1 VTGQSVDLSSPYK
14 GLAAFED
21 TELDALL
28 FFGRGRDTDMI
39 AANLMASRFTILYG
53 PLGVGKS
60 SVLRAGVVRKLRA
73 VASDARVVVSGSWAG
88 DPEAELARSV
98 AETLGVRPPEGDAS
112 LSEALAEMTSRQAGE
127 LYLVFD
133 QFEELF
139 VYPRAENFAAALAD
153 VVRAPYLR
161 VNVLLA
167 LREDALSELDVFT
180 GRIPNVFGNHLAL
193 EPLDR
198 AAARDAILGP
208 LARYNELSDHR
219 VEIEPEL
226 AEAVLDEVEV
236 GRVHLDGAVG
246 APSNGGVSRIETPY
260 LQLVMQALWE
270 AEKAA
275 RSSVL
280 RLETFHSMGGAE
292 TIVRNHLDDAMT
304 SLPDG
309 DRDVAARIFNHLV
322 TPSGTK
328 ISHGIDD
335 LAEYAGVSQEDMAP
349 VVRALGEH
357 RILRPVDGR
366 WEIFHDVLADPVLA
380 WRARHEADQALER
393 QREEARRR
401 HRRLLALLI
410 AAAIALAAMAAVTI
424 YALAQRSNAREQ
436 ASLARAEARSA
447 TANALSAEA
456 GVLIPVTPPE
466 TDPELG
472 LLLSAEAAKLE
483 PTHRAADT
491 LRRALLVS
499 HLRAVLPDRRV
510 TAASFSPDGERI
522 LVATHGGA
530 VRVYSKEA
538 QTRLAAFRA
547 GAPVTTASFSPDGT
561 EILTSVRDG
570 PVTIRDAAGDQLA
583 TFGRRP
589 TSASFAPDGSLVLTV
604 EDGKSEVWKPGGSP
618 VATLRARD
626 PITSAL
632 FGPHGRLVVA
642 FGDGPRA
649 WVFDARSGESVAAVN
664 QHSKVTSAAIVPR
677 RDQLVTAGADGT
689 ARLWSLGGGGRLL
702 HEMSGQGTLTA
713 GEVAPDGRF
722 LITTSTDT
730 TARAWELP
738 SGALLSDLIGHNNR
752 VLGAAFSRDGKAFVT
767 WSSDGTARVWDR
779 GRGAARVILA
789 GHGNPV
795 TDATFD
801 ASGDTVLT
809 RTAAGTARLW
819 VSRVDSELQP
829 LASIPRPIYAAVFS
843 ANGQAA
849 AVAGAGGIEVLDPA
863 GRQIASLPAHSVTA
877 LAIDGA
883 GSAVAA
889 ATGRHVVS
897 IWNLPG
903 TQPVAAVTVPVT
915 PSALALDAGAS
926 RLAIGSVNGQVRV
939 WKAGQGSVTTLAGPE
954 HPVTAIAFSP
964 DGRRLAAGFA
974 NGTLSAWRLSDG
986 GTLYRSS
993 GHAPGTAVLSVG
1005 FSRIGE
1011 RLVTAG
1017 ADTTARVWDATSG
1030 RPLYTLRGH
1039 ASPITDASF
1048 DPSGRWIVTAGR
1060 SVAGLWDRASRQR
1073 LLFLPGGEA
1082 HMFAASFDPSGL
1094 RIMAVGIDGK
1104 FRSYSCEVC
1113 AGIPGLLRLAERRLE
1128 ATGRELTQAE
1138 RARYS
1143 SPAAER
1149 RGP

>member
-1 VTGQSVDLSSPYK
+1 MVQAVDLSSPYK

-39 AANLMASRFTILYG
+39 AANLMASRFTVLYG

-73 VASDARVVVSGSWAG
+73 VASDASVVVSESWAG
-88 DPEAELARSV
+88 ESEAELIRSV
-98 AETLGVRPPEGDAS
+98 AETLGVRPPDAGAS
-112 LSEALAEMTSRQAGE
+112 LSEALAEMTSRQGGE
-127 LYLVFD
+127 LYLIFD

-208 LARYNELSDHR
+208 LSRYNELADHR

-226 AEAVLDEVEV
+226 AEAVLDEVEL
-236 GRVHLDGAVG
+236 GRVRLDGPLG
-246 APSNGGVSRIETPY
+246 APSNGGIPRIEAPY
-260 LQLVMQALWE
+260 LQLVMQALWD
-270 AEKAA
+270 AENAA
-275 RSSVL
+275 GSNAL
-280 RLETFHSMGGAE
+280 RLETFHSLGGAE
-292 TIVRNHLDDAMT
+292 AIVRDHLDDAMT
-304 SLPDG
+304 SLSES
-309 DRDVAARIFNHLV
+309 DRDVAARMFNHLV

-349 VVRALGEH
+349 VVGALGEH

-380 WRARHEADQALER
+380 WRARHEAEEALER
-393 QREEARRR
+393 EREEAQRR
-401 HRRLLALLI
+401 HRRLLVLLI
-410 AAAIALAAMAAVTI
+410 AAGIALAAMAAVTI

-436 ASLARAEARSA
+436 ASVARAEARSA
-447 TANALSAEA
+447 KANALSAEA

-499 HLRAVLPDRRV
+499 HLRAVLPDHRV

-522 LVATHGGA
+522 LVATRGGA

-538 QTRLAAFRA
+538 QTRLAGFRA
-547 GAPVTTASFSPDGT
+547 GAPVTSASFSPDGT
-561 EILTSVRDG
+561 EMLTSVRGG
-570 PVTIRDAAGDQLA
+570 PAMIWDAAGEQLA

-589 TSASFAPDGSLVLTV
+589 TSASFAPDASLVLTV

-626 PITSAL
+626 PITAAS
-632 FGPHGRLVVA
+632 FGPDSRLVVA
-642 FGDGPRA
+642 YGDGPRA
-649 WVFDARSGESVAAVN
+649 WVFDARSGESVVAVN
-664 QHSKVTSAAIVPR
+664 QHSKVTSAALVPR
-677 RDQLVTAGADGT
+677 RDQLVTTGADGA
-689 ARLWSLGGGGRLL
+689 ARLWSLGGRGRLL
-702 HEMSGQGTLTA
+702 HEMSGQGALTA
-713 GEVAPDGRF
+713 GAVAPDGRF

-738 SGALLSDLIGHNNR
+738 SGALLADLIGHNNR
-752 VLGAAFSRDGKAFVT
+752 VLGAAFTRDGKAFVT

-795 TDATFD
+795 IDATFD

-809 RTAAGTARLW
+809 RTADGTARLW
-819 VSRVDSELQP
+819 VSRVDSRLERV
-829 LASIPRPIYAAVFS
+829 ASIPRPISAAVFS

-849 AVAGAGGIEVLDPA
+849 AIAGGEGIAVLDPA
-863 GRQIASLPAHSVTA
+863 GRQIASLPARSVTA

-889 ATGRHVVS
+889 ANASRAS
-897 IWNLPG
+897 IWHLPT
-903 TQPVAAVTVPVT
+903 TQPVATVTVPVA

-939 WKAGQGSVTTLAGPE
+939 WKAGQGSVTTLSGPE
-954 HPVTAIAFSP
+954 RSVTAIAFSP

-974 NGTLSAWRLSDG
+974 NGTLWAWRLSDG
-986 GTLYRSS
+986 GVLYRSS

-1005 FSRIGE
+1005 FSGTGD

-1017 ADTTARVWDATSG
+1017 ADTTARVWEATSG
-1030 RPLYTLRGH
+1030 KSLYTLRGH
-1039 ASPITDASF
+1039 ASPVTDASF

-1060 SVAGLWDRASRQR
+1060 SIAGLWDRASRQR
-1073 LLFLPGGEA
+1073 LLFLTGGEG
-1082 HMFAASFDPSGL
+1082 HMFASSFDPTGL
-1094 RIMAVGIDGK
+1094 RIMAVGADGT
-1104 FRSYSCEVC
+1104 FRSYSCKIC
-1113 AGIPGLLRLAERRLE
+1113 AGIPGLLRFADTRLD
-1128 ATGRELTQAE
+1128 ATRRELTAAE

-1143 SPAAER
+1143 IPSAER